1 MGHIELE
8 APVVHTW
15 YLKNS
20 PSRLAILL
28 GIKAKSLEEVVYHAS
43 YIVTDPGTA
52 PLTKK
57 QILSEQD
64 YSMLTEQYGSKF
76 QALTGAEAVK
86 KIITRIRFR

>member
-28 GIKAKSLEEVVYHAS
+28 GIKAKALEEVVYHAS

-52 PLTKK
+52 PLAKK

-64 YSMLTEQYGSKF
+64 YSMLTEKYWNKF
-76 QALTGAEAVK
+76 TALTGAEAVK
-86 KIITRIRFR
+86 KL